1 MRSRGRLT
9 PSLSPPSSY
18 SAHSHTSGGLVSSSS
33 LFKREARRSP
43 ILSEHCIDT
52 RAKLR
57 RSSASA
63 IVDDRRPTLDWRG
76 LVLVYCRVANTSRTL
91 LAASPSAFE
100 FPVSTIVYTR
110 PRTSVRTESCLL
122 IPLCPL
128 YYKSSRTN
136 IRRVK
141 DVRQCLSFSHTHSL
155 SLSLSQTFLKL
166 RVPRRLCRRTRHL
179 YDDGDDP
186 VATDSQRED
195 TRSIDRC
202 LHTFGRI
209 VDVAQDDT
217 TLQHRTAAWGDVEGD
232 RRRQREKDEAW

>member
-1 MRSRGRLT
+1 MLHEKHRRVASRRLESSRLPRGRALNVTEMSMRSRGRLT

-18 SAHSHTSGGLVSSSS
+18 SAHSHTSGGLVWSSS
-33 LFKREARRSP
+33 LFNREARRSP

-110 PRTSVRTESCLL
+110 PRTSARTESCLL
-122 IPLCPL
+122 LPLCPL

-136 IRRVK
+136 IRRAK
-141 DVRQCLSFSHTHSL
+141 DVRQCLSLSLTHTL
-155 SLSLSQTFLKL
+155 SLSHKRFRSFASLGDFAGGRVTFTTTAT
-166 RVPRRLCRRTRHL
+166 TR
-179 YDDGDDP
+179 
-186 VATDSQRED
+186 
-195 TRSIDRC
+195 
-202 LHTFGRI
+202 
-209 VDVAQDDT
+209 
-217 TLQHRTAAWGDVEGD
+217 
-232 RRRQREKDEAW
+232 